1 MQRIEAFLN
10 ELEVPDW
17 ATALKRTAAVDQP
30 RGKVGFEDASFE
42 WDSAPKEE
50 PSRFT
55 LGPLNISFPA
65 GKLVLVSGATG
76 SGKSALLN
84 ALLGGENF
92 VKTGLSDR

>member
-10 ELEVPDW
+10 EPEAPDW
-17 ATALKRTAAVDQP
+17 ATALKSTAAVDQP

-55 LGPLNISFPA
+55 LGPLNILFPA